1 MNLKKIKMFFSAI
14 SFSCFVFAA
23 SGCGNDFETVVD
35 LSNSNYSLLNQD
47 SVSVNFPSYINGN
60 IGIVSYIFT
69 NCPDIC
75 PLTTNNMRLIKEE
88 LIKENI
94 NGIKFVSIS
103 FDPEVD
109 KPHILKKFAE
119 MHSLDLSNWDFL
131 TGDKNTIKKL
141 LKKVGVIA
149 FVGDSTVFEDGR
161 KTYYYTHTDRI
172 QLMDRKGRVVK
183 NYSGSGINLG
193 EIVNDVKQLN

>member
-1 MNLKKIKMFFSAI
+1 MNLKKIKMFFSI
-14 SFSCFVFAA
+14 ILLCFFAFA
-23 SGCGNDFETVVD
+23 VSGCGNNFETIVD
-35 LSNSNYSLLNQD
+35 LSSSNYSLLNQD
-47 SVSVNFPSYINGN
+47 SIQTSFPNLIKGN

-75 PLTTNNMRLIKEE
+75 PLTTNNMRLIQEK
-88 LIKENI
+88 LNKENI

-109 KPHILKKFAE
+109 KPYVLKKFAE
-119 MHSLDLSNWDFL
+119 MHNLDLSNWDFL
-131 TGDKNTIKKL
+131 TGDKNTIEKL

-149 FVGDSTVFEDGR
+149 IVGDSTVFEDGS

-172 QLMDRKGRVVK
+172 QLMDRSGRVLK
-183 NYSGSGINLG
+183 NYSGSGIDLG
-193 EIVNDVKQLN
+193 EIVNDVKQLY